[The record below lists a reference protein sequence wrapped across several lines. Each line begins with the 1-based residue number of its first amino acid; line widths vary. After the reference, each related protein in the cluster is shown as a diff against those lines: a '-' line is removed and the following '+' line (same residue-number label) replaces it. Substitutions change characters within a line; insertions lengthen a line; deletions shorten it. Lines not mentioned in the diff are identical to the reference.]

1 MNNLSTEQ
9 KIDIAL
15 EMIKK
20 EPAATIGQLALLK
33 LAELGIN
40 MNSEETTLSTEAT
53 VNQKRYKCKM
63 IVTWEKI

>member
-40 MNSEETTLSTEAT
+40 MNSEKTTLSTDAT

-63 IVTWEKI
+63 TVTWEKV